1 VTPEQWSR
9 VNALFHDG
17 LSRPPAERVAWLASQ
32 TSDPDVAREVLELIK
47 AHESDDAFLEAP
59 AMGFAETAA
68 AAPAPLLIG
77 RVIGPYQVEREIGR
91 GGMGV
96 VYLARD
102 TRLGRSV
109 ALKAVSRGSADAV
122 GRARLQREARAA
134 ASLAHP
140 GIATVYALE
149 EEGADCY
156 LITEFLQGRTLRDE
170 LVDGPLPYGR
180 WRLVAIAIAEAV
192 GAAHAQGLVHRD
204 LKPENVMRTDTGAIK
219 VLDFGLARETTQIG
233 TGNTPTITQAG
244 ALVGTPGYMAPE
256 QIRGQPLDAR
266 TDVFAIGVLLYELAA
281 GVHPFGA
288 GSASGLAVDGGG
300 WVGAG
305 AGDVLARIVSED
317 PPPLETCSVV
327 PPEAAAIVARALAK
341 DPQARPADGRALA
354 ELLRALPAPVLTSQP
369 GAPGAA
375 SAPRLTPVPVPSGSH
390 DLAVQERWWLTHH
403 IAVAAFFAIVLV
415 PAWLSWR
422 DVEPKA
428 VRLALR
434 VLLLL
439 AVAAGVSVRLHLC
452 FVARYRVG
460 ALARERRLAKPWLML
475 TNAAFLVALA
485 AAGTILL
492 ETHAAT
498 ASFMLGLAAVHGVVA
513 VMIEPSTDQAYTVP
527 APQSGPAL
535 PRADGP

>member
-1 VTPEQWSR
+1 
-9 VNALFHDG
+9 
-17 LSRPPAERVAWLASQ
+17 
-32 TSDPDVAREVLELIK
+32 
-47 AHESDDAFLEAP
+47 
-59 AMGFAETAA
+59 
-68 AAPAPLLIG
+68 
-77 RVIGPYQVEREIGR
+77 
-91 GGMGV
+91 MGV

-102 TRLGRSV
+102 TRLGRLV

-219 VLDFGLARETTQIG
+219 VLDFGLARETTPLA
-233 TGNTPTITQAG
+233 TGMTPTITQAG
-244 ALVGTPGYMAPE
+244 ALIGTPGYMAPE
-256 QIRGQPLDAR
+256 QIRGQVLDAR
-266 TDVFAIGVLLYELAA
+266 TDVFAMGVLLYELAA

-288 GSASGLAVDGGG
+288 GSGTGPAADGGG
-300 WVGAG
+300 WLGAG
-305 AGDVLARIVSED
+305 AGDVLARIVAED

-341 DPQARPADGRALA
+341 DPQVRHADGRALA
-354 ELLRALPAPVLTSQP
+354 EALRALPAPALMSQP
-369 GAPGAA
+369 GAA
-375 SAPRLTPVPVPSGSH
+375 SGPRFTPVPVVPSGSH

-403 IAVAAFFAIVLV
+403 IALAVFFTIVLV

-460 ALARERRLAKPWLML
+460 ALARERRLAKPWLVL
-475 TNAAFLVALA
+475 TNGAFLVALA
-485 AAGTILL
+485 AAGAILL
-492 ETHAAT
+492 ETHPAT
-498 ASFMLGLAAVHGVVA
+498 ASIMLGLAAVHGVVA
-513 VMIEPSTDQAYTVP
+513 VVVEPSTDQAYTVP
-527 APQSGPAL
+527 ETAPEPA
-535 PRADGP
+535 PPDAGQP